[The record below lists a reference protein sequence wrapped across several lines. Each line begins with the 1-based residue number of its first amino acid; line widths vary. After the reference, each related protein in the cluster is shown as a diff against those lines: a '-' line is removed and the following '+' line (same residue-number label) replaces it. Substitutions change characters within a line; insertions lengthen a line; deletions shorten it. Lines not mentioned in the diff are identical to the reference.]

1 MEKMKTLTTLE
12 EIKAF
17 SDPYRMQIIRCFKE
31 LGEPATVK
39 QIADEMGEVPAKVH
53 YHVKKLEKANILE
66 LIYTKEIKGII
77 AKYYNPTAKFFRIE
91 NCDYEMPMFKDFLTK
106 TQKLFSNVFD
116 DAKRIFIEQLD
127 SFQSDKSDENLK
139 ESENL
144 EDGFI
149 TSSYLYLNEKQ
160 YIDLQNY
167 IKDLSYENQKKDN
180 KEKEKYFLMTSI
192 IRIEDE
198 KNNRR

>member
-31 LGEPATVK
+31 LGKPATVK
-39 QIADEMGEVPAKVH
+39 QVADEMGEVPAKVH
-53 YHVKKLEKANILE
+53 YHVKKLEKVNILE

-77 AKYYNPTAKFFRIE
+77 AKYYRPTAKSFRIE
-91 NCDYEMPMFKDFLTK
+91 NCNYETPMFKDFLTK

-116 DAKRIFIEQLD
+116 DAKRIFIDQLD
-127 SFQSDKSDENLK
+127 SFQLDKPDKS
-139 ESENL
+139 L

-149 TSSYLYLNEKQ
+149 TSSYLYLTKEQ
-160 YIDLQNY
+160 YMDVQNY
-167 IKDLSYENQKKDN
+167 IKNLSYENQKKDN
-180 KEKEKYFLMTSI
+180 EEKERYFLMTSI

-198 KNNRR
+198 KNNQS